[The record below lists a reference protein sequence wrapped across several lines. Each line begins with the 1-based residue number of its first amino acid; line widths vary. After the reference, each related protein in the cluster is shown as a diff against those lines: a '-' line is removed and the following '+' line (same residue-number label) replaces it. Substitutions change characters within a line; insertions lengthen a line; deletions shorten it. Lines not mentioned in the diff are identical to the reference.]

1 MLTGC
6 VWVSNNYIHQRLSL
20 VVINLGSSD
29 VVSDILVVGSGIAG
43 LSFALKI
50 ADFAQVVIITKKEK
64 AESNTNYAQSG
75 IAAVFSPSDSLE
87 KHVKD
92 TLDCGDG
99 LSKRDVVEKVVKEG
113 PTRIQELV
121 KLGVEFS
128 RTPTGK
134 LDLGREGGHSRRRV
148 VHAKDLTGK
157 EVESALLNAVAN
169 SPSIKLY
176 ENQAAINLVAKR
188 NRCLGC
194 YAFDTENSVVRNFV
208 SKITVLATGGIGRI
222 YLHTTNPD
230 IATGD
235 GIAMAYRAG
244 ATLMNMEFTQFHPT
258 YLYQP
263 REDSFLIS
271 EALRGEGAVLRDKS
285 GREFMGDYHPMK
297 ELAPRDIVARAI
309 DQELKKSG
317 DNFVYLDISLKDPK
331 FIRSRFPGIYEK
343 CLSFGIDISK
353 HPIPVVPAGHYCCG
367 GVRTTIGGETDVTNL
382 FVIGE
387 AACTG
392 LHGANRLASNS
403 LLEALVCAH
412 YAAKRC
418 RELLKKGPS
427 LQSFAPWESGNA
439 VDIDEAVVITQN
451 RDEIRRLMWNYVGIV
466 RSNKRLT
473 RAKKRIALL
482 REEINQYYWD
492 FIITADLV
500 ELRNMALVA
509 ELIIDSAI
517 LRKESRGIHYSLDY
531 PQKSPEAQDTLLKKT
546 NEQSY
551 DVN

>member
-1 MLTGC
+1 MIILD
-6 VWVSNNYIHQRLSL
+6 SA
-20 VVINLGSSD
+20 D
-29 VVSDILVVGSGIAG
+29 VVSDVLVIGSGIAG
-43 LSFALKI
+43 LSFALKV
-50 ADFAQVVIITKKEK
+50 ADYAQVVLITKKEK

-75 IAAVFSPSDSLE
+75 IAAVLSPSDSF
-87 KHVKD
+87 KTHVKD

-99 LSKRDVVEKVVKEG
+99 LSKKAVVEKIVREG
-113 PTRIQELV
+113 PTRIQELME
-121 KLGVEFS
+121 LGVKFS
-128 RTPTGK
+128 RTEKGE
-134 LDLGREGGHSRRRV
+134 LDLGMEGGHSRRRV
-148 VHAKDLTGK
+148 VHARDLTGQ
-157 EVESALLNAVAN
+157 EIEAALLNAVAKT
-169 SPSIKLY
+169 PSIKLF
-176 ENQAAINLVAKR
+176 ENQIAINLAMEN

-194 YAFDTENSVVRNFV
+194 YALDTDSSAVRNFMA
-208 SKITVLATGGIGRI
+208 KITVLATGGIGRV
-222 YLHTTNPD
+222 YLYTTNPD

-244 ATLMNMEFTQFHPT
+244 ATIMNMEFTQFHPT
-258 YLYQP
+258 YLYHP
-263 REDSFLIS
+263 NKESFLIS

-285 GREFMGDYHPMK
+285 GRQFMEDYHPMK

-317 DNFVYLDISLKDPK
+317 DNCVLLDISFKDPR
-331 FIRSRFPGIYEK
+331 FVRSRFPGIYKK
-343 CLSFGIDISK
+343 CLSFGVDITK
-353 HPIPVVPAGHYCCG
+353 NPIQVVPAAHYCCG
-367 GVRTTIGGETDVTNL
+367 GVRTTITGETDVKNL
-382 FVIGE
+382 LAIGE
-387 AACTG
+387 TACTG

-412 YAAKRC
+412 HATERC
-418 RELLKKGPS
+418 IEMLKKKTL
-427 LQSFAPWESGNA
+427 LQSFASWESGNA
-439 VDIDEAVVITQN
+439 VDIDEEVVITQN

-482 REEINQYYWD
+482 QEEINQYYWD

-531 PQKSPEAQDTLLKKT
+531 PQKLPVAQDTVLKKNDAPIKT
-546 NEQSY
+546 EGEHEC
-551 DVN
+551 

>member
-1 MLTGC
+1 
-6 VWVSNNYIHQRLSL
+6 
-20 VVINLGSSD
+20 
-29 VVSDILVVGSGIAG
+29 
-43 LSFALKI
+43 
-50 ADFAQVVIITKKEK
+50 
-64 AESNTNYAQSG
+64 
-75 IAAVFSPSDSLE
+75 
-87 KHVKD
+87 
-92 TLDCGDG
+92 
-99 LSKRDVVEKVVKEG
+99 
-113 PTRIQELV
+113 
-121 KLGVEFS
+121 
-128 RTPTGK
+128 
-134 LDLGREGGHSRRRV
+134 
-148 VHAKDLTGK
+148 
-157 EVESALLNAVAN
+157 
-169 SPSIKLY
+169 
-176 ENQAAINLVAKR
+176 
-188 NRCLGC
+188 
-194 YAFDTENSVVRNFV
+194 
-208 SKITVLATGGIGRI
+208 
-222 YLHTTNPD
+222 
-230 IATGD
+230 
-235 GIAMAYRAG
+235 
-244 ATLMNMEFTQFHPT
+244 MNMEFTQFHPT

-317 DNFVYLDISLKDPK
+317 DNFVYLDISLKDSK

-367 GVRTTIGGETDVTNL
+367 GVRTTIGGETDITNL

-412 YAAKRC
+412 YAARRC

-427 LQSFAPWESGNA
+427 AQSFAPWESGNA

-546 NEQSY
+546 KS
-551 DVN
+551 VKL